1 MKKFFKAHS
10 IYQII
15 IISLFTR
22 LFCAYFYG
30 DIELTNEWG
39 AILHN
44 FNASGVFGFNVAL
57 SEYHAIPKFSE
68 IGEKVLPT
76 IFMPPLY
83 FYFIYLIDFLS
94 FSFFNTVNLLILFQI
109 ILSLI
114 SILIFH
120 KIIIQYEKKYLSS
133 FLTYIFA
140 LFPLNIYA
148 AAQVSSITLQIF
160 LVLCFFYFLLKLRK
174 NNRIKNIAFF
184 SFFAG
189 LLILIR
195 GEFFLFYF
203 FALIYFFFY
212 YEKKIKVTLISLVI
226 TLIVISPYIYRNY
239 LNFNTF
245 VLTKSFGYNL
255 LKGNNPTL
263 KIEGNSKF
271 IETKFDRKKLKIKTD
286 NNYEINLD
294 NLYRD
299 EAINILTKDPLKY
312 IKFYLLK
319 IFAFLLV
326 DFNSSYPNY
335 YNFFHLVPKIIL
347 SLICFAGALKALKK
361 KGFFQFLSIF
371 YFLNIFL
378 FSIFFILPRYSLIL
392 LPVKLLLSVSV
403 IKYLKRGY
411 YNTFNKD
418 FF

>member
-1 MKKFFKAHS
+1 M
-10 IYQII
+10 
-15 IISLFTR
+15 
-22 LFCAYFYG
+22 
-30 DIELTNEWG
+30 
-39 AILHN
+39 
-44 FNASGVFGFNVAL
+44 
-57 SEYHAIPKFSE
+57 
-68 IGEKVLPT
+68 
-76 IFMPPLY
+76 
-83 FYFIYLIDFLS
+83 
-94 FSFFNTVNLLILFQI
+94 
-109 ILSLI
+109 
-114 SILIFH
+114 
-120 KIIIQYEKKYLSS
+120 
-133 FLTYIFA
+133 
-140 LFPLNIYA
+140 
-148 AAQVSSITLQIF
+148 
-160 LVLCFFYFLLKLRK
+160 
-174 NNRIKNIAFF
+174 
-184 SFFAG
+184 
-189 LLILIR
+189 
-195 GEFFLFYF
+195 
-203 FALIYFFFY
+203 
-212 YEKKIKVTLISLVI
+212 
-226 TLIVISPYIYRNY
+226 
-239 LNFNTF
+239 
-245 VLTKSFGYNL
+245 
-255 LKGNNPTL
+255 
-263 KIEGNSKF
+263 
-271 IETKFDRKKLKIKTD
+271 KIKTD

-319 IFAFLLV
+319 ISAFLLV

>member
-1 MKKFFKAHS
+1 MKKFFKVKP

-22 LFCAYFYG
+22 FFCAYFYA
-30 DIELTNEWG
+30 DTELANEWG
-39 AILHN
+39 LILHN
-44 FNASGVFGFNVAL
+44 FNTSGVFGVNVAL
-57 SEYHAIPKFSE
+57 SEYHAIPKFAE

-83 FYFIYLIDFLS
+83 FYFIYFIDFLS
-94 FSFFNTVNLLILFQI
+94 LNFFNTVNLLIFFQI
-109 ILSLI
+109 VLSLI

-120 KIIIQYEKKYLSS
+120 KIIIQYEKKNFSS
-133 FLTYIFA
+133 FLTFIFA
-140 LFPLNIYA
+140 FFPINIYA
-148 AAQVSSITLQIF
+148 AVQVSSITLQTF
-160 LVLCFFYFLLKLRK
+160 LVLFFFYFLLKLKKDKRT
-174 NNRIKNIAFF
+174 KNIVFF
-184 SFFAG
+184 SFFSG

-203 FALIYFFFY
+203 FTLTYFFFY
-212 YEKKIKVTLISLVI
+212 YERKIKIILISLAVTLILV
-226 TLIVISPYIYRNY
+226 SPYIYRNY

-245 VLTKSFGYNL
+245 VLTKSFGYNF

-263 KIEGNSKF
+263 KVEGNSKF
-271 IETKFDRKKLKIKTD
+271 IENKFDRKRLKIKTD

-299 EAINILTKDPLKY
+299 EAINVLIKDPLKY
-312 IKFYLLK
+312 LKFYFIK
-319 IFAFLLV
+319 IFSFLLV

-335 YNFFHLVPKIIL
+335 YNFFHIVPNFVL
-347 SLICFAGALKALKK
+347 SLIGLIGALAALKK

-378 FSIFFILPRYSLIL
+378 FSIFFILPRYSVIL
-392 LPVKLLLSVSV
+392 LPIKLLLSASV
-403 IKYLKRGY
+403 IKYLKRDY
-411 YNTFNKD
+411 SKKFN
-418 FF
+418 

>member
-1 MKKFFKAHS
+1 MKKFFKVKP

-15 IISLFTR
+15 IVSLLTR
-22 LFCAYFYG
+22 FFCAYFYA
-30 DIELTNEWG
+30 DTELANEWG
-39 AILHN
+39 LIIHN
-44 FNASGVFGFNVAL
+44 FKTSGVFGVNVAL
-57 SEYHAIPKFSE
+57 SEYHAIPKFAE

-83 FYFIYLIDFLS
+83 FYFIYFIDFLS
-94 FSFFNTVNLLILFQI
+94 LNFLNTVNLLIFFQI
-109 ILSLI
+109 ALSLI

-133 FLTYIFA
+133 LLTFIFA
-140 LFPLNIYA
+140 FFPINIYA

-160 LVLCFFYFLLKLRK
+160 LVLSFFYFLLKLKKDKRT
-174 NNRIKNIAFF
+174 KNIVFF
-184 SFFAG
+184 SFFSG

-203 FALIYFFFY
+203 FTLTYFFFY
-212 YEKKIKVTLISLVI
+212 YERKIKIILISLAVTLIV
-226 TLIVISPYIYRNY
+226 VSPYIYRNY

-255 LKGNNPTL
+255 LKGNNPTV
-263 KIEGNSKF
+263 KVEGNSKF
-271 IETKFDRKKLKIKTD
+271 IENRFDRKRLKIKTD

-299 EAINILTKDPLKY
+299 EAINVLIKDPLKY
-312 IKFYLLK
+312 LKFYFIK
-319 IFAFLLV
+319 IFSFLLV

-335 YNFFHLVPKIIL
+335 YNFFHLVPNFVL
-347 SLICFAGALKALKK
+347 SLISLIGAIGALKK

-378 FSIFFILPRYSLIL
+378 FSIFFILPRYSVIL
-392 LPVKLLLSVSV
+392 LPIKLLLSIDV
-403 IKYLKRGY
+403 IKYLNRNYSKK
-411 YNTFNKD
+411 FN
-418 FF
+418 